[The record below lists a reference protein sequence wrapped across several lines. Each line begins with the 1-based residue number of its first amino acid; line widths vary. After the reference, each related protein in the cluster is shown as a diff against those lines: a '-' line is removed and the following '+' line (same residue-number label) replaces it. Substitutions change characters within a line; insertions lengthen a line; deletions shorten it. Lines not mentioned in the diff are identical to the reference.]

1 MAPVIKPGLI
11 ILHGNQLEL
20 LQEAVFDWIK
30 RYPLNPLEKD
40 IFLVQSNGVAEWL
53 KIALAEN
60 AGICAANR
68 IELPGR
74 FLWMVYRSML
84 GRSEIPSSSFLDKS
98 PLTWRLMRLI
108 PELLGDTDF
117 LPLSNFLAN
126 GDAERRLQLAAR
138 LADLI
143 DLYQMYRTDWLIDW
157 SQGNN
162 RLNRASSDALP
173 LSDDQVWQAKLWR
186 AILQDIP
193 EHERQLGRVNV
204 HQRFIDAIHSG
215 KKPQA
220 ALPRRVILFGVSA
233 LPRQTLEA
241 LSALSVYTQVI
252 LAVPNPC
259 QFYWGDIIDGR
270 ELLKSQFKRQKNR
283 NDIDLSSVPLAQLHI
298 HSNPLLASW
307 GKLGRDF
314 IRMLD
319 EFDQVEQTRSN
330 FSSLKIDLFSEEA
343 STHLL
348 GQVQNAIR
356 DLSPIDEVE
365 RKSIS
370 AQDQSIEFHV
380 AHSVQREVEVLHDR
394 LLSILANANPG
405 QHVIQP
411 KDIVVMVPDIAVF
424 SAPIRAVFAQYKR
437 HDARYIPFEIAD
449 ASDRKNNPLLLALEW
464 LLRLP
469 QQRCLQSEICDLL
482 DVPALSACF
491 GLTEGDLPKLKHWIQ
506 GAGIRWGLNQAHRSG
521 LGLSAAG
528 EQNSWIFGIQRMLLG
543 YAVGAAEDYQG
554 IEPYAEIGGL
564 DADLAGSLAEFV
576 TRLIAWRARML
587 SSMLPNEWSVVGREF
602 LEAFFV
608 AASDNDRVVL
618 MRLNESLATWAD
630 LCEQADFSE
639 PVSLAVFREAWLG
652 GLDEASLNQRFISG
666 GVTFCTFMPMRSMPY
681 KVVCLLG
688 MNEGDFPRRAQQ
700 VDFDLLAL
708 PGMARPG
715 DRSRRDD
722 DRYLMLEALL
732 SARDKLYVSWVG
744 RNIRDNSEQPPSV
757 LISQLQDYLRA
768 GWDIDLNQHTTEYPL
783 QPFSAKYFYPS
794 EQRPVTYA
802 TEWGAAHGLR
812 DIDNNKKK
820 RDKNDAATQSVQPEM
835 PITEEPIHV
844 FELEPEFRLKLS
856 ELARFIRQ
864 PVAYFFQKRLG
875 VIFNENHLASDD
887 EEPFAID
894 GLSEYLFAE
903 RLLSADAENRDGMNV
918 EEQLRLKVQAL
929 AREGSFPIG
938 LPGRYL
944 QDRLVTELTPIVD
957 AYQALRNDYPIEAE
971 KLPLMFEHQGIILSD
986 WLDRLRHNHQGID
999 KETVC
1004 LLKTPSKVL
1013 DAKGMIRPDKL
1024 IDAWLRQLA
1033 AAQAGLTVSAYLV
1046 ARDAVIV
1053 MPPLSAAEA
1062 TASLSCLI
1070 ELWKKSLDHI
1080 YPCTCKTSL
1089 ALIAG
1094 KDPRPVYDGGF
1105 NQSGEVDNAYL
1116 ARVWSDFSALN
1127 ATPEWESSARALY
1140 EPLCTWVNQLQIRP
1154 LVPEQN
1160 DFSASGVAL

>member
-11 ILHGNQLEL
+11 ILHGNQLEQ

-60 AGICAANR
+60 TGICAANR

-117 LPLSNFLAN
+117 LPLNNFLAN

-143 DLYQMYRTDWLIDW
+143 DLYQMYRTDWLSDW

-162 RLNRASSDALP
+162 RLNCASGDALP
-173 LSDDQVWQAKLWR
+173 LNDDQVWQAKLWR

-241 LSALSVYTQVI
+241 LSALSIHTQVI

-394 LLSILANANPG
+394 LLSILANPNPG

-424 SAPIRAVFAQYKR
+424 SASIRAVFAQYKR

-449 ASDRKNNPLLLALEW
+449 ASDRTNNPLLLALEW

-491 GLTEGDLPKLKHWIQ
+491 GITEGDLPKLKHWIQ

-576 TRLIAWRARML
+576 TRLIAWRTRML
-587 SSMLPNEWSVVGREF
+587 SSMLPNEWSIVGREF

-618 MRLNESLATWAD
+618 MRLNESLATWVD
-630 LCEQADFSE
+630 LCEQANFSE
-639 PVSLAVFREAWLG
+639 PVSLSVFREAWLG
-652 GLDEASLNQRFISG
+652 GLDDASLNQRFISG

-681 KVVCLLG
+681 KIVCLLG

-768 GWDIDLNQHTTEYPL
+768 GWDIDLKQHTTEYPL

-820 RDKNDAATQSVQPEM
+820 RDKNDTATQSVQHDM
-835 PITEEPIHV
+835 PITEEPIHA

-875 VIFNENHLASDD
+875 VIFNESQLASDD

-903 RLLSADAENRDGMNV
+903 RLLSADAEKHDAMDV

-938 LPGRYL
+938 LPGRSL
-944 QDRLVTELTPIVD
+944 QDRLVTELAPIVS
-957 AYQALRNDYPIEAE
+957 AYQALRNNYPIEAE
-971 KLPLMFEHQGIILSD
+971 KIPLMFEHHGIILSD
-986 WLDRLRHNHQGID
+986 WLDRLRYHQRD
-999 KETVC
+999 NKEMVC
-1004 LLKTPSKVL
+1004 LLQTPSKVL
-1013 DAKGMIRPDKL
+1013 DSKGMIRPDKL

-1033 AAQAGLTVSAYLV
+1033 AAQAGMTVSAYLV

-1053 MPPLSAAEA
+1053 MPPLSEAEA

-1070 ELWKKSLDHI
+1070 ELWKKGLDHI

-1105 NQSGEVDNAYL
+1105 NQSGEAENAYL
-1116 ARVWSDFSALN
+1116 ARVWSDFSELSAN
-1127 ATPEWESSARALY
+1127 PDWESSARALY
-1140 EPLCTWVNQLQIRP
+1140 QPLCTWVSQLQIQAI
-1154 LVPEQN
+1154 VSEQN
-1160 DFSASGVAL
+1160 KFEESGVAL

>member
-1 MAPVIKPGLI
+1 MSPVIKPGLI

-30 RYPLNPLEKD
+30 QYPLNPLEKD

-53 KIALAEN
+53 KIELAQKN
-60 AGICAANR
+60 GISAANR

-74 FLWMVYRSML
+74 FLWTVYRSML

-108 PELLGDTDF
+108 PELLGDKDF
-117 LPLSNFLAN
+117 APLNNFLAN

-143 DLYQMYRTDWLIDW
+143 DLYQMYRTDWLSDW
-157 SQGNN
+157 SQGKNQI
-162 RLNRASSDALP
+162 NRASGDALA
-173 LSDDQVWQAKLWR
+173 LSNDQIWQAKLWR

-193 EHERQLGRVNV
+193 EQERQLGRVNV
-204 HQRFIDAIHSG
+204 HQRFIDAIRSG
-215 KKPQA
+215 KNPQV

-241 LSALSVYTQVI
+241 LSALSVHTQVI

-259 QFYWGDIIDGR
+259 QYYWGDIIDGR
-270 ELLKSQFKRQKNR
+270 ELLKSQFKRQKSR
-283 NDIDLSSVPLAQLHI
+283 TDLDLSSIPLAQLHL

-319 EFDQVEQTRSN
+319 EFDQLEQTRSN
-330 FSSLKIDLFSEEA
+330 FSNLKIDLFSAEA

-356 DLSPIDEVE
+356 DLSPVGEGE
-365 RKSIS
+365 RKSIC
-370 AQDQSIEFHV
+370 AQDQSIEFHI
-380 AHSVQREVEVLHDR
+380 AHSVQREVEILHDR
-394 LLSILANANPG
+394 LLSILADA
-405 QHVIQP
+405 HAAEKVLQP
-411 KDIVVMVPDIAVF
+411 KDIVVMVPDIAEF
-424 SAPIRAVFAQYKR
+424 SASIRAVFAQYKR

-449 ASDRKNNPLLLALEW
+449 ASERKNNPLLLAVEW

-482 DVPALSACF
+482 DVPAISACF
-491 GLTEGDLPKLKHWIQ
+491 GLKEDDLPKLKHWIQ
-506 GAGIRWGLNQAHRSG
+506 GAGIRWGLNQAHRTS

-528 EQNSWIFGIQRMLLG
+528 EQNSWMFGIQRMLLG
-543 YAVGAAEDYQG
+543 YAVGAAEDYQA

-564 DADLAGSLAEFV
+564 DADLAGSLAEFI
-576 TRLIAWRARML
+576 THLIAWRSRML
-587 SSMLPNEWSVVGREF
+587 SPMLPDEWSVFGREL
-602 LEAFFV
+602 LETFFV
-608 AASDNDRVVL
+608 AASDNDRIVL
-618 MRLNESLATWAD
+618 MRLNEALATWAD
-630 LCEQADFSE
+630 LCEQANFFE
-639 PVSLAVFREAWLG
+639 QVSLTVFREAWLG
-652 GLDEASLNQRFISG
+652 GLDDASLNQRFVSG

-757 LISQLQDYLRA
+757 LISQLQDYLCA
-768 GWDIDLNQHTTEYPL
+768 GWDIDLKQHTTEYPL
-783 QPFSAKYFYPS
+783 QPFSAKYFFPS
-794 EQRPVTYA
+794 ANRPITYA
-802 TEWGAAHGLR
+802 TEWGAAHGLQF
-812 DIDNNKKK
+812 NEKNKTKQIIHI
-820 RDKNDAATQSVQPEM
+820 AGQSLEYDM
-835 PITEEPIHV
+835 PITEEPIPA

-875 VIFNENHLASDD
+875 VTFNENQLASDD

-894 GLSEYLFAE
+894 GLSEYFFAE
-903 RLLSADAENRDGMNV
+903 RLLSTETDKHGTMDV
-918 EEQLRLKVQAL
+918 EEQLRKKVQGL

-938 LPGRYL
+938 LSGRYL
-944 QDRLVTELTPIVD
+944 QDRLVTELTPIVS
-957 AYQALRNDYPIEAE
+957 AYNALRNDFSIEAE
-971 KLPLMFEHQGIILSD
+971 KLPLMFEYQGIILSD
-986 WLDRLRHNHQGID
+986 WLDRLRHNHPGND

-1013 DAKGMIRPDKL
+1013 DSKGAIRPDKL

-1033 AAQAGLTVSAYLV
+1033 AAQTGLAVSAFLV

-1053 MPPLSAAEA
+1053 MPPLTEAEA
-1062 TASLSCLI
+1062 TTSLSCLI
-1070 ELWKKSLDHI
+1070 ELWKKGLDHI

-1089 ALIAG
+1089 AFIAG

-1105 NQSGEVDNAYL
+1105 NQSGEVGNVYL
-1116 ARVWSDFSALN
+1116 ARVWSDFSELSAN
-1127 ATPEWESSARALY
+1127 PEWESSARALY
-1140 EPLCTWVNQLQIRP
+1140 EPLCTWVNHLQIRP
-1154 LVPEQN
+1154 IVSEQN
-1160 DFSASGVAL
+1160 NFATSGAAL